1 MKSNVTKKF
10 SSDNL
15 IEIDKYL
22 SDRQEDVL
30 IEDGALSIPQ
40 ILSVARHNSSVAITS
55 DQQIL
60 QRINDCYKK
69 MINDI
74 KNGVPVYGGNTGY
87 GARASNV
94 INEGVEEQRMAV
106 GKKISESITHVDVSV
121 GPLFEKDIVR
131 AAMLIRINMLMRGV
145 SGVKIDDL
153 SIYCQ
158 MLNKHITPLVNQYGG
173 VGASGDL
180 AHNSR
185 VLSAARQLPGV
196 RVWDHEGNI
205 KNAKAVLSR
214 NGIPALQLDPKAG
227 LGLVN
232 GDNFSTA
239 VATLLAKDTLDALL
253 ISFVHSALIIEVLRG
268 SNRSFHPL
276 LAAVRPHAGQ
286 KEAADIFRYLLNGS
300 QLAYQEM
307 KGHAIR
313 QKGIKV
319 QDAYSL
325 RCLSQYQAVNI
336 EKIKAAFET
345 IMINA
350 NSVSDNPLW
359 VSPEYVTEGE
369 DPWNWV
375 SGGNFIAMHM
385 VEVIDGLRK
394 TLTQITKISDRHLAR
409 LINVNEN
416 NGLSPNLSDPR
427 ALSQCAFK
435 GVQIQSGMF
444 EVYSSLLSIPVST
457 FFGVHEENNQDIT
470 SHALTSGILGL
481 ENLRITRYAL
491 AQNLIAVAQAV
502 DLRGGPDAL
511 SPQTKPV
518 YEFIRDKVTYV
529 TEERPLNNDIELI
542 YETIKNGELM
552 KIIRDQVFR
561 KFHDE
566 K

>member
-1 MKSNVTKKF
+1 MAKKF
-10 SSDNL
+10 REENL
-15 IEIDKYL
+15 IAIDAYL
-22 SDRQEDVL
+22 SEKQKDVRV
-30 IEDGALSIPQ
+30 EDGNLTIPQ
-40 ILSVARHNSSVAITS
+40 ILSVARHSANVEITS
-55 DQQIL
+55 DTEIL
-60 QRINDCYKK
+60 HRIQACYDK
-69 MINDI
+69 MMQDI
-74 KNGVPVYGGNTGY
+74 KNGVPIYGGNTGY

-94 INEGVEEQRMAV
+94 LTEGVEGERIAV

-121 GPLFEKDIVR
+121 GPLFEKEVTR
-131 AAMLIRINMLMRGV
+131 AAMLIRVNMLMRGV
-145 SGVKIDDL
+145 SAVKIDDL
-153 SIYCQ
+153 NIYCQ
-158 MLNKHITPLVNQYGG
+158 MLNKNVTPLVNQYGG

-196 RVWDHEGNI
+196 RVWDKDGNVR
-205 KNAKAVLSR
+205 NAKDVLME
-214 NGIPALQLDPKAG
+214 NDIPALQLDPKAG

-239 VATLLAKDTLDALL
+239 LASLLAKDTLDVLL
-253 ISFVHSALIIEVLRG
+253 ISFVHSAMVIEVLRG
-268 SNRSFHPL
+268 TNRSFHPL

-286 KEAADIFRYLLNGS
+286 KEAADIFRYLLNDS
-300 QLAYQEM
+300 KLAYQEM
-307 KGHAIR
+307 KGHER
-313 QKGIKV
+313 RPKGIKV

-336 EKIKAAFET
+336 EKIKAALET
-345 IMINA
+345 ITINA

-369 DPWNWV
+369 EPWNWV

-385 VEVIDGLRK
+385 VEVMDGLRK

-409 LINVNEN
+409 IINVNEN
-416 NGLSPNLSDPR
+416 NGLPPNLSDPR

-444 EVYSSLLSIPVST
+444 DVYSSLLSMPVST

-491 AQNLIAVAQAV
+491 AQNLMAVTQAV
-502 DLRGGPDAL
+502 DLRGGLELLA
-511 SPQTKPV
+511 PQTKPV
-518 YEFIRDKVTYV
+518 YEFIRNKIKYV
-529 TEERPLNNDIELI
+529 EEERPLNNEI
-542 YETIKNGELM
+542 ETIYDTLKNGELM
-552 KIIRDQVFR
+552 NVIREQVFHN
-561 KFHDE
+561 FQNE

>member
-1 MKSNVTKKF
+1 MKSDMAKKF
-10 SSDNL
+10 REENL
-15 IEIDKYL
+15 IAIDAYL
-22 SDRQEDVL
+22 SEKQKDVRV
-30 IEDGALSIPQ
+30 EDGNLTIPQ
-40 ILSVARHNSSVAITS
+40 ILSVARHSANVEITS
-55 DQQIL
+55 DTEIL
-60 QRINDCYKK
+60 HRIQACYDK
-69 MINDI
+69 MMQDI
-74 KNGVPVYGGNTGY
+74 KNGVPIYGGNTGY

-94 INEGVEEQRMAV
+94 LTEGVEGERIAV

-121 GPLFEKDIVR
+121 GPLFEKEVTR
-131 AAMLIRINMLMRGV
+131 AAMLIRVNMLMRGV
-145 SGVKIDDL
+145 SAVKIDDL
-153 SIYCQ
+153 NIYCQ
-158 MLNKHITPLVNQYGG
+158 MLNKNVTPLVNQYGG

-196 RVWDHEGNI
+196 RVWDKDGNVR
-205 KNAKAVLSR
+205 NAKDVLME
-214 NGIPALQLDPKAG
+214 NDIPALQLDPKAG

-239 VATLLAKDTLDALL
+239 LASLLAKDTLDVLL
-253 ISFVHSALIIEVLRG
+253 ISFVHSAMVIEVLRG
-268 SNRSFHPL
+268 TNRSFHPL

-286 KEAADIFRYLLNGS
+286 KEAADIFRYLLNDS
-300 QLAYQEM
+300 KLAYQEM
-307 KGHAIR
+307 KGHER
-313 QKGIKV
+313 RPKGIKV

-336 EKIKAAFET
+336 EKIKAALET
-345 IMINA
+345 ITINA

-369 DPWNWV
+369 EPWNWV

-385 VEVIDGLRK
+385 VEVMDGLRK

-409 LINVNEN
+409 IINVNEN
-416 NGLSPNLSDPR
+416 NGLPPNLSDPR

-444 EVYSSLLSIPVST
+444 DVYSSLLSMPVST

-491 AQNLIAVAQAV
+491 AQNLMAVTQAV
-502 DLRGGPDAL
+502 DLRGGLELLA
-511 SPQTKPV
+511 PQTKPV
-518 YEFIRDKVTYV
+518 YEFIRNKIKYV
-529 TEERPLNNDIELI
+529 EEERPLNNEI
-542 YETIKNGELM
+542 ETIYDTLKNGELM
-552 KIIRDQVFR
+552 NVIREQVFHN
-561 KFHDE
+561 FQNE